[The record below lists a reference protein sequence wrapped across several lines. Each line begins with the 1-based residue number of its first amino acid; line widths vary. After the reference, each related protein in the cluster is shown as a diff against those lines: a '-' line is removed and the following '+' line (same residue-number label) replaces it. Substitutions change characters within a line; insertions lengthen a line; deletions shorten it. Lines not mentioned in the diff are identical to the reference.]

1 MKKTGSLMML
11 GLLIAGSV
19 FAPLNNIASA
29 NNATGKTT
37 VSATTSAN
45 TTSDATEDEDADAD
59 EEATDEEKTDES
71 EDEAVEEVTPIEA
84 KVSMGE
90 ADLNGEK
97 VTTTKITASVDP
109 TTLGIDTKVKAKLQF
124 NLCGYDSS
132 TEECAKVADFSSDL
146 SKAFVVNAKA
156 KLMDGTE
163 VPVQVSVQNK
173 SGELTKLSANND
185 LYKPATDSVKEQG
198 YGFYNMVVDLGES
211 DAHQE
216 PIEITVEILG
226 DLSSFTKEVKE
237 KSLGIGRLA
246 IISGVSDITNVPV
259 NLAEEAVE
267 EPEDLPELPEKDLPP
282 IIPVSDV
289 KESDTGIAGGVAAVA
304 LLLGGGALYAQ
315 SKRRKEE

>member
-1 MKKTGSLMML
+1 MML

-29 NNATGKTT
+29 NNATSKTT

-45 TTSDATEDEDADAD
+45 TTSDATEDEGDAD

-132 TEECAKVADFSSDL
+132 TEECAKVTDFSSDL

-289 KESDTGIAGGVAAVA
+289 KESDTGIAGGVAAAA

>member
-1 MKKTGSLMML
+1 MML

-29 NNATGKTT
+29 NNATSKTT

-45 TTSDATEDEDADAD
+45 TTSDATEDEDAD
-59 EEATDEEKTDES
+59 EEATDEGTTDES

-132 TEECAKVADFSSDL
+132 TEECAKVTDFSSDL

-289 KESDTGIAGGVAAVA
+289 KESDTGIAGGVAAAA

-315 SKRRKEE
+315 SKRRRED

>member
-1 MKKTGSLMML
+1 ML

-29 NNATGKTT
+29 NNSTNTTNKTT
-37 VSATTSAN
+37 VSSTSSAN
-45 TTSDATEDEDADAD
+45 TSSEDASDEDAD
-59 EEATDEEKTDES
+59 EEETTEETDGEEKDE
-71 EDEAVEEVTPIEA
+71 EAVEEATPIEA
-84 KVSMGE
+84 KVSVGE
-90 ADLNGEK
+90 LDLNGEK
-97 VTTTKITASVDP
+97 VATTKITASVDP

-132 TEECAKVADFSSDL
+132 SEECSKATDFTSDL
-146 SKAFVVNAKA
+146 SKAFVVSAKA

-185 LYKPATDSVKEQG
+185 LYKPATDSSKEQG

-216 PIEITVEILG
+216 PIEITVEVLG
-226 DLSSFTKEVKE
+226 DISSFTKEVKE
-237 KSLGIGRLA
+237 KSLGVGRLA
-246 IISGVSDITNVPV
+246 IISGVSNITNVPV
-259 NLAEEAVE
+259 KLAEDPVETPEA
-267 EPEDLPELPEKDLPP
+267 LPELPEKELPP
-282 IIPVSDV
+282 VTPISDV
-289 KESDTGIAGGVAAVA
+289 KESDTGIAGGVAAAA

-315 SKRRKEE
+315 SKRRREE

>member
-1 MKKTGSLMML
+1 MML

-29 NNATGKTT
+29 NNATSKTT

-45 TTSDATEDEDADAD
+45 TTSDATEDEDAD
-59 EEATDEEKTDES
+59 EEATDEETTDES

-289 KESDTGIAGGVAAVA
+289 KESDTGIAGGVAAAA

-315 SKRRKEE
+315 SKRRREE

>member
-1 MKKTGSLMML
+1 ML
-11 GLLIAGSV
+11 GLLIVGSV

-29 NNATGKTT
+29 NNATSKTT

-45 TTSDATEDEDADAD
+45 TTSDAAEDEDTD
-59 EEATDEEKTDES
+59 EEATDEETTDES

-132 TEECAKVADFSSDL
+132 TEECAKVTDFSSDL

-267 EPEDLPELPEKDLPP
+267 EPEDLPELPEKDLLQ
-282 IIPVSDV
+282 
-289 KESDTGIAGGVAAVA
+289 K
-304 LLLGGGALYAQ
+304 
-315 SKRRKEE
+315 K

>member
-1 MKKTGSLMML
+1 MML

-29 NNATGKTT
+29 NNATSKTT

-45 TTSDATEDEDADAD
+45 TTSDATEDEDAD
-59 EEATDEEKTDES
+59 EEATDEETTDES

-132 TEECAKVADFSSDL
+132 TEECAKVTDFSSDL

-289 KESDTGIAGGVAAVA
+289 KESDTGIAGGVAAAA

-315 SKRRKEE
+315 SKRRREE

>member
-1 MKKTGSLMML
+1 MML

-29 NNATGKTT
+29 NNATSKTT

-45 TTSDATEDEDADAD
+45 TTSDAAEDEDTD
-59 EEATDEEKTDES
+59 EEATDEETTDES
-71 EDEAVEEVTPIEA
+71 EDEAVEEVNPIEA

-132 TEECAKVADFSSDL
+132 TEECAKVTDFSSDL

-289 KESDTGIAGGVAAVA
+289 KESDTGIAGGVAAAA

-315 SKRRKEE
+315 SKRRKED

>member
-29 NNATGKTT
+29 NNATSKTT

-45 TTSDATEDEDADAD
+45 TTSDATEDEEDAD

-132 TEECAKVADFSSDL
+132 TEECAKVTDFSSDL

-289 KESDTGIAGGVAAVA
+289 KESDTGIAGGVAAAA

-315 SKRRKEE
+315 SKRRREE

>member
-1 MKKTGSLMML
+1 MML

-29 NNATGKTT
+29 NNATSKTT

-45 TTSDATEDEDADAD
+45 TTSDVTEDEEDTD

-84 KVSMGE
+84 KVSVGE

-132 TEECAKVADFSSDL
+132 TEECAKVTDFSSDL

-289 KESDTGIAGGVAAVA
+289 KESDTGIAGGVAAAA

-315 SKRRKEE
+315 SKRRREE

>member
-1 MKKTGSLMML
+1 MML

-29 NNATGKTT
+29 NNATSKTT

-45 TTSDATEDEDADAD
+45 TTSDATEDEEDAD

-132 TEECAKVADFSSDL
+132 TEECAKVTDFSSDL
-146 SKAFVVNAKA
+146 SKVFVVNAKA

-289 KESDTGIAGGVAAVA
+289 KESDTGIAGGVAAAA
-304 LLLGGGALYAQ
+304 LLFGGGALYAQ
-315 SKRRKEE
+315 SKRREE

>member
-1 MKKTGSLMML
+1 ML
-11 GLLIAGSV
+11 GLLIVGSV

-29 NNATGKTT
+29 NNATSKTT

-45 TTSDATEDEDADAD
+45 TTSDAAEDEDTD
-59 EEATDEEKTDES
+59 EEATDEETTDES

-132 TEECAKVADFSSDL
+132 TEECAKVTDFSSDL

-289 KESDTGIAGGVAAVA
+289 KESDTGIAGGVAAAA

>member
-1 MKKTGSLMML
+1 MML

-29 NNATGKTT
+29 NNATSKTT

-45 TTSDATEDEDADAD
+45 TTSDATEDEEDAD

-132 TEECAKVADFSSDL
+132 TEECAKVVDFSSDL

-289 KESDTGIAGGVAAVA
+289 KESDTGIAGGVAAAA

-315 SKRRKEE
+315 SKRRREE

>member
-1 MKKTGSLMML
+1 MML

-29 NNATGKTT
+29 NNATSKTT

-45 TTSDATEDEDADAD
+45 TTSDATEDEDAD
-59 EEATDEEKTDES
+59 EEATDEETTDES

-132 TEECAKVADFSSDL
+132 TEECAKVTDFSSDL

-289 KESDTGIAGGVAAVA
+289 KESDTGIAGGVAAAA

>member
-1 MKKTGSLMML
+1 MML

-29 NNATGKTT
+29 NNATSKTT

-45 TTSDATEDEDADAD
+45 TTSDATEDEEDAD

-132 TEECAKVADFSSDL
+132 TEECAKVTDFSRDL

-289 KESDTGIAGGVAAVA
+289 KESDTGIAGGVAAAA